1 MGYNNRKRATAI
13 GLISVAAIV
22 VVALIVANGAHSNRP
37 SAPQSVY
44 AIAAMASLT

>member
-1 MGYNNRKRATAI
+1 MVDNTRNRATGI

-22 VVALIVANGAHSNRP
+22 AVTLIVANGAHSNRP